1 MKNFK
6 IILITLIIF
15 IICSGSI
22 HNFKSN
28 SKTTPLEKNVFVI
41 SYGPFEDT
49 LKILDWYN
57 DSEKLISYSRS
68 SMIFRTQKLIDYLR
82 CGSTWHD
89 DSYYDCHED
98 FLLDYKI
105 HRMVYSDEIPP
116 YGEDGNFDYAYV
128 YKEFELCNLIKKDK
142 IDEIWIWENGNGHAS
157 EWITSRNVNS
167 TGNPL
172 SNNMPPF
179 CGKTISILN
188 LNYTRSIDLALH
200 TFGHRIEGAMW
211 VYHSNDF
218 AYGYHDFVGRD
229 TTSFTARP
237 SPDNNYIGNC
247 GDIHRPPNVYTT
259 HDLEYIY
266 DSPAYAISRCDTW
279 SPENTGKEEIISCKN
294 WGCHPGKY
302 YIWWMQHIPE
312 EWWADLFK

>member
-1 MKNFK
+1 MKQFK
-6 IILITLIIF
+6 IILITFIIF

-22 HNFKSN
+22 YNLESN
-28 SKTTPLEKNVFVI
+28 TEITSLEKNVFVI
-41 SYGPFEDT
+41 SYGPFEDK

-57 DSEKLISYSRS
+57 DSAKAISYSKS

-82 CGSTWHD
+82 CGSTWHS

-142 IDEIWIWENGNGHAS
+142 IDEIWIWENGNGNAS
-157 EWITSRNVNS
+157 EWITSKSKNS

-179 CGKTISILN
+179 CGKTTSVLN
-188 LNYTRSIDLALH
+188 FNYTRSIDLALH
-200 TFGHRIEGAMW
+200 TFGHRIEGAMLT
-211 VYHSNDF
+211 HHPEDF
-218 AYGYHDFVGRD
+218 
-229 TTSFTARP
+229 SFGAEPMSFASRP
-237 SPDNNYIGNC
+237 SPDNDYVGNC

-266 DSPAYAISRCDTW
+266 DSPAYAISTCDTW
-279 SPENTGKEEIISCKN
+279 SSDDDSMRIKKIISCKD

-312 EWWADLFK
+312 IWWRDLFK